1 MSFKIG
7 DIGVIKVTGEKVF
20 VLSVTEYEAIVRRP
34 SIQESGAIRHNKE
47 TFGINELESL
57 SEHADRQV
65 AEMMIKQRAQKTLA
79 LNEQK
84 LMEDLQQEQYTG
96 PLAEEVI
103 EEVVPELSEDI
114 DEEVLPAAEKVV
126 EFKRP
131 RKSKKLVN

>member
-20 VLSVTEYEAIVRRP
+20 VLSVTEFEAIVRRP
-34 SIQESGAIRHNKE
+34 SIQESGAISHNKE
-47 TFGINELESL
+47 TFGINEIESL

-65 AEMMIKQRAQKTLA
+65 AEMLIKQRAQKTLA

-84 LMEDLQQEQYTG
+84 LMEELQQEQYTG
-96 PLAEEVI
+96 PLAEEAI
-103 EEVVPELSEDI
+103 EEFIPTLPEDI
-114 DEEVLPAAEKVV
+114 IEEETTPATPKVV
-126 EFKRP
+126 EFKP